1 MSHPHN
7 PARAA
12 RRKVEAL
19 DGNPTGSIR
28 CQYCGNTDPLLVRL
42 RRIQNHHIFG
52 DERDAITVPAC
63 LNCHAVAHEHL
74 RDAEVPMTC
83 EKEPTAFARAI
94 FRALAVHFSLLAETC
109 WRFAKKMEK

>member
-1 MSHPHN
+1 MNQPHN

-19 DGNPTGSIR
+19 DQHPTESIC
-28 CQYCGNTDPLLVRL
+28 CQYCGNTDSLVVRP

-52 DERDAITVPAC
+52 DERDFTTVPAC
-63 LNCHAVAHEHL
+63 LNCHAVAHEYL

-83 EKEPTAFARAI
+83 EKEPTEFARAI
-94 FRALAVHFSLLAETC
+94 FRALAVHFSLLAEAC
-109 WRFAKKMEK
+109 RRFAKRMEK